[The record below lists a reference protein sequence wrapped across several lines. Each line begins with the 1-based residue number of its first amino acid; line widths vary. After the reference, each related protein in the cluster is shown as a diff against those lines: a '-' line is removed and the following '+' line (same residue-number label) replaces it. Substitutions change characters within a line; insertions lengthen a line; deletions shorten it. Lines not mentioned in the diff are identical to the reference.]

1 MLRTQVIISHLI
13 NVCPRKLNRR
23 KVACTETDISTITT
37 QASPFP
43 IPATGSNPGHKEQNS
58 LHTSYGQG
66 STVASTAEM
75 KSKWHD
81 MPQRKEFH
89 MTDTA
94 AAKAPEAEKANC
106 VGGYVRSKERRSEG
120 SLMNSRDGT
129 IQAMCE
135 DFHSVL
141 CQSTC
146 WLSACA
152 VSSTGFHKL
161 SPPTGSISL

>member
-13 NVCPRKLNRR
+13 NVCPRKLKRR

-43 IPATGSNPGHKEQNS
+43 IPATGSDPGHEEQNS

-66 STVASTAEM
+66 STVASTAEV

-81 MPQRKEFH
+81 MPQREESH

-106 VGGYVRSKERRSEG
+106 VEGYVRSKEDDLKG
-120 SLMNSRDGT
+120 ALGT
-129 IQAMCE
+129 AGTGPSKPCMRTSILCSVSPHAGYLP
-135 DFHSVL
+135 VL
-141 CQSTC
+141 CHPLAPTN
-146 WLSACA
+146 SA
-152 VSSTGFHKL
+152 L
-161 SPPTGSISL
+161 L